1 MSTMKK
7 RIPMFLLALAMMVAM
22 AVPAFAAP
30 SYTVSPDPSGSS
42 SSNYMNLHG
51 NSSSVAGRY
60 ITLYNPSA
68 HGEKI
73 GSDQIVHKIGVT
85 FDGRSGVYLA
95 FRGNTQ
101 YAINRHSTSARAF
114 MYPYP
119 EGAYDSVLSNPS
131 AEGSVYLITGSHAGQ
146 YLGWESDSEFAN
158 VYFGRGCV
166 DWLWGYMPGHDVDA

>member
-1 MSTMKK
+1 MKK

-42 SSNYMNLHG
+42 SSNYMNLYG

-101 YAINRHSTSARAF
+101 YAI
-114 MYPYP
+114 
-119 EGAYDSVLSNPS
+119 
-131 AEGSVYLITGSHAGQ
+131 YLLAGSHAGQ

-166 DWLWGYMPGHDVDA
+166 DWVWGYMPGHDVKA

>member
-42 SSNYMNLHG
+42 SSNYMNLYG

-68 HGEKI
+68 HKEEI
-73 GSDQIVHKIGVT
+73 GPDQIVYKISVT
-85 FDGRSGVYLA
+85 LDGHSGIYLA

-119 EGAYDSVLSNPS
+119 AGAYDSVLSDFNP
-131 AEGSVYLITGSHAGQ
+131 EGGVYLLAGSHAGQ
-146 YLGWESDSEFAN
+146 HLGWESDSEFAN
-158 VYFGRGCV
+158 VYFGRGGA
-166 DWLWGYMPGHDVDA
+166 DWLWAQR